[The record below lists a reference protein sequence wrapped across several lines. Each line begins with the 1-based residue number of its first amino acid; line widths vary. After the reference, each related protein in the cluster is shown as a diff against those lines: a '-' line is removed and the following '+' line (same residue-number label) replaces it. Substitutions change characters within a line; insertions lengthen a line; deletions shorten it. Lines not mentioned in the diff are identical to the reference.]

1 MKYFY
6 LSNSKYWIYGI
17 LSGTVLALA
26 IALSLPVELPIG
38 ESFWDTYIYIDGAH
52 RLSIGQEIY
61 RDFHAPVG
69 PLNYILF
76 DWLGSL
82 FPHGNVALVIQWC
95 MMLVTL
101 PVVAVICLHARERGP
116 FAAFGLLLP
125 YLMFSLLPFNVTSW
139 NVFPGVDGFA
149 YYNRHSSVLLYLLV
163 ATLFFVRSQIALVG
177 LVSVLLLSLAFV
189 KISGFA
195 IAGLILAFALLTR
208 RIGVRVSIAIAAVCL
223 SVVAVLEVSTGSVS
237 AYLHSVLRLL
247 AANDGVLLTNLV
259 TTVSARFD
267 VILVAAI
274 LAAYLLRIRLRGGEN
289 LLAGFDRDH
298 PRNPQPGRL
307 DQDWLWLGVLILANT
322 VFESQNYGGAA
333 FVSIWP
339 LLLVLMLATAPER
352 SPRLSPLLVLVGL
365 IAFPTATKVLHSA
378 ARAAATTINN
388 VAVETEHLPANM
400 RFSAKAL
407 TVEAA
412 AAARPILSGGRAT
425 YEKYADAN
433 ILPAYWLYFDH
444 RFQVNVLKTIDEVI
458 GAIRQREA
466 DFGHH
471 YEVID
476 LRDFANPVTAAMGR
490 TPARGVSIG
499 GDPYRAVLPLT
510 GEEESLL
517 AQTDLVLLPTC
528 PVTVA
533 RKKLHQKYRAAYEGF
548 NRIALTDCFDALEH
562 PRYATR

>member
-1 MKYFY
+1 MY
-6 LSNSKYWIYGI
+6 LRDSKYWIYGV
-17 LSGTVLALA
+17 LSGTVLVLA
-26 IALSLPVELPIG
+26 AALSLPVELPIG

-82 FPHGNVALVIQWC
+82 FPHGNVVLVIQWC
-95 MMLVTL
+95 MMLITL

-125 YLMFSLLPFNVTSW
+125 YLMFSLLPFNIISW

-163 ATLFFVRSQIALVG
+163 ATLFFVRSHIALVG

-195 IAGLILAFALLTR
+195 IAGLIMAFALLAR
-208 RIGVRVSIAIAAVCL
+208 RIGISVSIAIAALCL
-223 SVVAVLEVSTGSVS
+223 SFTAMLEILTGSVS

-267 VILVAAI
+267 VILVASI
-274 LAAYLLRIRLRGGEN
+274 LAAYLFFLRMRGGEN
-289 LLAGFDRDH
+289 LLAGFDRDC
-298 PRNPQPGRL
+298 PRTPEPGRL
-307 DQDWLWLGVLILANT
+307 DQDWLWLAVLIFANT

-333 FVSIWP
+333 FVSVWP

-352 SPRLSPLLVLVGL
+352 RMRLSPLLVLVGL

-378 ARAAATTINN
+378 ARATATTINN
-388 VAVETEHLPANM
+388 VAVETGNLPANM

-407 TVEAA
+407 TVDAA
-412 AAARPILSGGRAT
+412 AAARPILSGGRET

-444 RFQVNVLKTIDEVI
+444 RFQVNVLQTMDAVI
-458 GAIRQREA
+458 GAIREREA
-466 DFGHH
+466 DLGRH

-490 TPARGVSIG
+490 TPARGISIG

-510 GEEESLL
+510 GEEADLL
-517 AQTDLVLLPTC
+517 SQTDLVLLPTC
-528 PVTVA
+528 PVTAA
-533 RKKLHQKYRAAYEGF
+533 RKKLHQKYLAAYEGF